1 LAHTQ
6 ADWARPETISA
17 EAAGTRRKRKRWNT
31 SSVLLFLP
39 QLSITMSSLGQNSVE
54 KQS

>member
-31 SSVLLFLP
+31 CSVPARLCADLDC
-39 QLSITMSSLGQNSVE
+39 TT
-54 KQS
+54 